1 MERER
6 ERWGKSG
13 KELWLDD
20 NKCMSNRK
28 MERDE
33 INPKKRKKKNKNKH
47 CQGISTKKNSRK

>member
-33 INPKKRKKKNKNKH
+33 INPKKRKKKTKTILTTDLKN
-47 CQGISTKKNSRK
+47 